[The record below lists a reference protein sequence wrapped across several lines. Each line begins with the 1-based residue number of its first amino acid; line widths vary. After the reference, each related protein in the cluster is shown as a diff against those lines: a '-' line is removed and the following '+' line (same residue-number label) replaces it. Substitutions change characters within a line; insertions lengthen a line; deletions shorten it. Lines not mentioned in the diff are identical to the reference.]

1 MLSVVGRAG
10 VGQSAME
17 QRFDGVIDAPNDAK
31 TTLWVETT
39 VDVEH
44 AGLAVDP
51 VAKRGVAALS
61 LQGGDSFV
69 GVKARDLAFYRARK
83 VVGGGVCCNG
93 VEPFAALREQLAFVG
108 VEMMRGAR
116 QCVDV
121 RGGDV
126 AVVERLL

>member
-10 VGQSAME
+10 IGQGAME
-17 QRFDGVIDAPNDAK
+17 QRFDGVIDAPDDAK
-31 TTLWVETT
+31 SALWIETT

-51 VAKRGVAALS
+51 VTKRGVAALS

-83 VVGGGVCCNG
+83 IVGGGVCCNS

-121 RGGDV
+121 GGGDI
-126 AVVERLL
+126 AVVERLF

>member
-1 MLSVVGRAG
+1 MLAVVGGAG
-10 VGQSAME
+10 VGQCAME
-17 QRFDGVIDAPNDAK
+17 QRLDRVVDAPDDAK
-31 TTLWVETT
+31 PALWVESA

-69 GVKARDLAFYRARK
+69 GVKARDLALYRACK
-83 VVGGGVCCNG
+83 VVGGGMCRNS

-121 RGGDV
+121 GGGDV
-126 AVVERLL
+126 AFVERLL